1 MEKTVL
7 TRRSFLQGLA
17 AAGAGA
23 LAGGCA
29 SLAGGTRSMRFACQ
43 MWSVDDVWRK
53 DPDGAL
59 AKMRAMGYEGV
70 QSIAFWDWDRK
81 KLHALLDAH
90 DMALVDM
97 PVRLNNHVTPEKIAS
112 TVDFCQEFGIDFVFV
127 PWLDGKLL
135 KTADSVKRLADE
147 MAAAAGRLAPHGIKM
162 GFHNHQVE
170 FRQKIDGVSAMDVFM
185 ARPELNFELDVGH
198 ATLAGADPVA
208 VLGRLRGRVPSIHA
222 KPGGGRSCGGEG
234 DRNDWPGIFEACRAA
249 GVRWAV
255 VECETRR
262 DTFDDIRASAR
273 FFADYF

>member
-1 MEKTVL
+1 MEQTVL
-7 TRRSFLQGLA
+7 TRRSFMRGLA

-29 SLAGGTRSMRFACQ
+29 SLGGGARLPRLACQ
-43 MWSVDDVWRK
+43 MWSVDDIWRK

-59 AKMRAMGYEGV
+59 AKMRAMGFEGV
-70 QSIAFWDWDRK
+70 QSMAFWNWERP

-90 DMALVDM
+90 GMALIDM
-97 PVRLNNHVTPEKIAS
+97 PVHLDNHVTPAKLAS
-112 TVDFCQEFGIDFVFV
+112 TVDFCKEFGIDFVFV
-127 PWLDGKLL
+127 PWLDGKKL
-135 KTADSVKRLADE
+135 KTVDAMKRLADD
-147 MAAAAGRLAPHGIKM
+147 MVAAAGRLAPYGIKM

-170 FRQKIDGVSAMDVFM
+170 FRQKVDGVSAMDVFM

-234 DRNDWPGIFEACRAA
+234 DRNDWPKIFAACRAA

-262 DTFDDIRASAR
+262 NTFDDILASSKFLATL
-273 FFADYF
+273 